1 MTEKEKKK
9 MIDAMNANIC
19 VDIEVQST
27 ITGLL
32 LHLIMDKLVLP
43 VV

>member
-9 MIDAMNANIC
+9 MIDATNANIC

-27 ITGLL
+27 ITVTPYYG
-32 LHLIMDKLVLP
+32 
-43 VV
+43 